1 MSRSPMNRRRLALAS
16 IAVVTVLALVG
27 VSILAVA
34 AGGSALA
41 YEVNGSRVSQDTVDS
56 MLHDIADSVKGSQTV
71 SQSEGSV
78 SSQVSSQVLTTS
90 ILRDVLRDAAHRR
103 GKELTAADRAAGTA
117 TAKTQLG
124 ANASQVPESYRNI
137 VVETYAYANALGL
150 TSTDALNTFVT
161 RELKR
166 TDVYVNPRYGTWN
179 PRYGVCPPTG
189 CQSLAT
195 GATG

>member
-1 MSRSPMNRRRLALAS
+1 MNRRRLALVS
-16 IAVVTVLALVG
+16 VAVVTVLALVG

-41 YEVNGSRVSQDTVDS
+41 YEVNGNRVSQDTVDGV
-56 MLHDIADSVKGSQTV
+56 LHDVADSVSSSGSANQTV

-78 SSQVSSQVLTTS
+78 SSQVSSQILTTS

-103 GKELTAADRAAGTA
+103 GKQLTAADRAAGKA
-117 TAKTQLG
+117 TAKSQLG
-124 ANASQVPESYRNI
+124 ANAGQVPDSYRTI
-137 VVETYAYANALGL
+137 VEETYAYANALGL
-150 TSTDALNTFVT
+150 SSTDALNTFVT